1 MLALTIDVEDTMWT
15 TDIAIVEC
23 ESVVFREVY

>member
-23 ESVVFREVY
+23 KSVVVGEVY